1 MSRRKTSVVL
11 KIVAYASIVFGVWML
26 AGTLFVSIRYSR
38 EIPIPIGAVIIAIA
52 AILTLLIAG
61 IVALKSARVGL
72 YLYSASSMILLIRI
86 VIQIAFGEKAQ
97 STPIWFVFLKAGG
110 IWLFLCLV
118 GIAVC
123 YHEIRKFRKAA
134 RIEETT

>member
-110 IWLFLCLV
+110 MWLALSFL
-118 GIAVC
+118 GIVVC
-123 YHEIRKFRKAA
+123 YHELGKLHKAT
-134 RIEETT
+134 RTEKTT